1 MNAQLFLNNF
11 DTQFI
16 ASVKSAPTT
25 GTPATELDYGIVR
38 VSQAAGAILGTLS
51 NGDYYILTAFK
62 RSGSNESSIEVMKV
76 TNVDTS
82 VINETRLTVLRGQE
96 GTTPES
102 YVAGDYI
109 SLRWTAASA
118 GGMLQKSG
126 NLAGLADNAVARA
139 NLGLVSNAQGDVSL
153 ALSPTLT
160 LVFDG
165 TTDNGPII
173 NAMLAAGWDTVEI
186 KDSAAGCKIATQ
198 VILTTGK
205 ALRGVP
211 GRSRII
217 NGCDAVPMVV
227 FRGSDTAVSDLN
239 IECSL
244 SNTSD
249 VFRLDTATTGM
260 ERITLQNVL
269 TTNGYGGLSDNGGGN
284 YAINLRME
292 RVHFRSH
299 RGPGVTTTKAYGFTE
314 INNTLVDRIGTAS
327 AANHPGFSFSG
338 FQGISLDNCEV
349 TGTKVIVS
357 GTNSSQ
363 TGFVFANGQVV
374 FAHKCFA
381 DTCGGVG
388 LSFSTVDYVR
398 PTICTASLC
407 DGIGMSFSSC
417 NHVEATNLTVGGRN
431 GTGAGNF
438 TASIDGLSFSN
449 CSKVALSTVA
459 ARNCTGNGITKS
471 GTSQVFAVTSYALTT
486 NTGRGLVDS
495 SSGAAVFSG
504 GVCSGNTAGN
514 VSLASALQAI
524 YATQVSSG
532 GFLNAQAGP
541 YTG

>member
-1 MNAQLFLNNF
+1 MGVQLFANG
-11 DTQFI
+11 
-16 ASVKSAPTT
+16 AA
-25 GTPATELDYGIVR
+25 ATL
-38 VSQAAGAILGTLS
+38 SGTLAQGGTTMTLAVGTGAKFPS
-51 NGDYYILTAFK
+51 ITGSDYFYVTLFTKDAFAA
-62 RSGSNESSIEVMKV
+62 EQTIEVVKV
-76 TNVDTS
+76 TART
-82 VINETRLTVLRGQE
+82 
-96 GTTPES
+96 
-102 YVAGDYI
+102 GD
-109 SLRWTAASA
+109 
-118 GGMLQKSG
+118 
-126 NLAGLADNAVARA
+126 
-139 NLGLVSNAQGDVSL
+139 
-153 ALSPTLT
+153 TLT
-160 LVFDG
+160 LVRDIETMTGQPGGFAYDGNATTVYVQMRNTAKTMENLRTEAIAVTVLGQYQDNYAATNAGLAVGKMYATPQGDVLAVRESTVALVLDG

-173 NAMLAAGWDTVEI
+173 NAMLVGGWDTVDI
-186 KDSAAGCKIATQ
+186 PDSVAGCKIATQ

-269 TTNGYGGLSDNGGGN
+269 TINGYGGLSDNGGAN
-284 YAINLRME
+284 YTVNLRME
-292 RVHFRSH
+292 RVHFRLH
-299 RGPGVTTTKAYGFTE
+299 RGPGVTTTKAFGFTE
-314 INNTLVDRIGTAS
+314 INNALVDRIGTAT
-327 AANHPGFSFSG
+327 AANHTGFSFSG

-349 TGTKVIVS
+349 TGTKAIVS

-363 TGFVFANGQVV
+363 TGFVFTNGQVV

-388 LSFSTVDYVR
+388 LSFNTVDYVR
-398 PTICTASLC
+398 PTNCTASLC
-407 DGIGMSFSSC
+407 DGIGISFSTC
-417 NHVEATNLTVGGRN
+417 NHVEATNLIVGGRN

-459 ARNCTGNGITKS
+459 ARNCTGNGVTKS
-471 GTSQVFAVTSYALTT
+471 GTSQVFAMTSYVLTA

-504 GVCSGNTAGN
+504 GVCSGNTTGN
-514 VSLASALQAI
+514 VSLASTLQAI
-524 YATQVSSG
+524 YATQTSSG

>member
-1 MNAQLFLNNF
+1 M
-11 DTQFI
+11 DTQLKGKAVVLPPESG
-16 ASVKSAPTT
+16 ASSGAGL
-25 GTPATELDYGIVR
+25 GTAAALNVA
-38 VSQAAGAILGTLS
+38 VSGNAAAG
-51 NGDYYILTAFK
+51 
-62 RSGSNESSIEVMKV
+62 EVVKG
-76 TNVDTS
+76 ND
-82 VINETRLTVLRGQE
+82 TRLSDAR
-96 GTTPES
+96 TPTAHS
-102 YVAGDYI
+102 HTATGI
-109 SLRWTAASA
+109 SDATSTGRALVTAADA
-118 GGMLQKSG
+118 
-126 NLAGLADNAVARA
+126 NAARTA
-139 NLGLVSNAQGDVSL
+139 LGLVTTAQGEVSL

-160 LVFDG
+160 LVLDG

-173 NAMLAAGWDTVEI
+173 NAMLAAGWDTVDI
-186 KDSAAGCKIATQ
+186 PDSAAGCKISTQ
-198 VILTTGK
+198 VILTPGK

-211 GRSRII
+211 GRSRVI

-227 FRGSDTAVSDLN
+227 FRGSDAAVSDLN

-260 ERITLQNVL
+260 ERTTLQNVL
-269 TTNGYGGLSDNGGGN
+269 TTNGYGGLSDNGGAN
-284 YAINLRME
+284 YTVNLRME
-292 RVHFRSH
+292 RAHFRFH
-299 RGPGVTTTKAYGFTE
+299 RGPGVVLTKAFAFTE
-314 INNTLVDRIGTAS
+314 LRDTVVDRIGTAA

-349 TGTKVIVS
+349 TGTKSIVA

-363 TGFVFANGQVV
+363 TGFVFTNGQVV
-374 FAHKCFA
+374 FANKCFA
-381 DTCGGVG
+381 DTCGGSG
-388 LSFSTVDYVR
+388 MSFSTVDYIR
-398 PTICTASLC
+398 ATNCTASLC
-407 DGIGMSFSSC
+407 DGVGMSFSNC

-438 TASIDGLSFSN
+438 TASIDGLVFSN
-449 CSKVALSTVA
+449 CQKVALSTVA

-471 GTSQVFAVTSYALTT
+471 GTSQVFAVTSYVLSS

-504 GVCSGNTAGN
+504 GVCTGNTAGN

-524 YATQVSSG
+524 YATQISSG